1 MNISYPM
8 DTKAWQL
15 AREPTRRINRRNK
28 KGECAAI
35 PGCTTNY
42 LEEYRPHKE
51 ILTAE
56 PLNP

>member
-1 MNISYPM
+1 MNISH
-8 DTKAWQL
+8 TIEIEAWQL

-35 PGCTTNY
+35 PGCTNY